1 MRKGVVLAV
10 FVVALVATWLTYSKV
25 TQARREAS
33 YRVAIAPFKRDLRLG
48 MDRTEVKN
56 YLNSHSIVCY
66 TVRYGGSDG
75 DTCEIKI
82 GEEPGGI
89 FCKSWTVYIALE
101 FTPSDKLREIHIRKI
116 GTCL

>member
-1 MRKGVVLAV
+1 MRKGFVFAVV
-10 FVVALVATWLTYSKV
+10 VVALVGTWLAYSKV

-33 YRVAIAPFKRDLRLG
+33 YRVEIAPFKRDLRIG
-48 MDRTEVKN
+48 MDRTEVKTSLDSRSVICN
-56 YLNSHSIVCY
+56 

-82 GEEPGGI
+82 GEEPDGI
-89 FCKSWTVYIALE
+89 FGGPSTVYIALE
-101 FTPSDKLREIHIRKI
+101 FSPAYKLREIHIRKI

>member
-1 MRKGVVLAV
+1 MRKGFVLDI
-10 FVVALVATWLTYSKV
+10 FVVALVSTWLTYSKI
-25 TQARREAS
+25 THARREVS
-33 YRVAIAPFKRDLRLG
+33 YRVAIAPFKRDLRIG

-56 YLNSHSIVCY
+56 YLNSHRIICN

-82 GEEPGGI
+82 GEEPDGI
-89 FCKSWTVYIALE
+89 FCDPWTVYIALE
-101 FTPSDKLREIHIRKI
+101 FSPSDKLREIHIRKI

>member
-10 FVVALVATWLTYSKV
+10 FVVAIVATWLTYSKV

-56 YLNSHSIVCY
+56 YLNSHNIICY
-66 TVRYGGSDG
+66 TVHYGGSDG
-75 DTCEIKI
+75 DTCEFKI
-82 GEEPGGI
+82 GEEPDWI
-89 FCKSWTVYIALE
+89 FCDPWTVYIALE
-101 FTPSDKLREIHIRKI
+101 FSPSDKLLEIHIRKI